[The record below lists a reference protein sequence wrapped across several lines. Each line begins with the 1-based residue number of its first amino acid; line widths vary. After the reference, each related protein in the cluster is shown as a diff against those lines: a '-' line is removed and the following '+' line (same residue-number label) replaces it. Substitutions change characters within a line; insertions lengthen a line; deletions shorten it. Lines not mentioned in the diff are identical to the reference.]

1 MVVGIKDAAKLIG
14 ISISTCCA
22 VLICTLFMNYYLD
35 ITSIENDIASE
46 SVMMLYQ
53 AMVSTAKVVCIL
65 SGGCLLATS
74 IVMLLFYIKHYIDS
88 HKKEL
93 GILKALGYRSLQVA
107 KHFWIFGIDVLI
119 GGIIGYGCAFFIMPI
134 FYAGQNKDKIL
145 PQVTIGFHPII
156 LISIVL
162 APTAVFAILAIFYAD
177 RKLKKPVLLLLKDI
191 PQTPPKIKLASPR
204 PEKVADGSFI
214 ENLRH
219 TTLKSKKVLVFFIF
233 FSSFSFS
240 ALTQMSFGM
249 IELASDLIAV
259 TTLLIGLTLAITT
272 LILAITTVIN
282 GNTKTIAIMRV
293 FGYTQNEC
301 TRALLGGYRYASYI
315 GFAVGTLY
323 QYILMRMVVSIVFK
337 DIGIVPTYQF
347 NLPIMFI
354 SLLLFVI
361 TYEIVMRFYSARI
374 KNISVKE
381 IMLE

>member
-14 ISISTCCA
+14 ISITTCCA
-22 VLICTLFMNYYLD
+22 VLICSLFLNYYLD
-35 ITSIENDIASE
+35 IVSIESAIVSE
-46 SVMMLYQ
+46 SVMILYQ
-53 AMVSTAKVVCIL
+53 AMVSTAKVVCIIT
-65 SGGCLLATS
+65 GGCLLATS
-74 IVMLLFYIKHYIDS
+74 IVMLLFYIKHYIDI

-93 GILKALGYRSLQVA
+93 GILKALGYQPLQVA

-145 PQVTIGFHPII
+145 PQVTIGFHPIVF
-156 LISIVL
+156 ISLVL
-162 APTAVFAILAIFYAD
+162 APTAVFAIIAIFYAD
-177 RKLKKPVLLLLKDI
+177 RKLKRQVLPLLKDI
-191 PQTPPKIKLASPR
+191 PQTPPKIELTSPKDR
-204 PEKVADGSFI
+204 KVEDGSFI

-219 TTLKSKKVLVFFIF
+219 STLKSKKVLVFFIF

-249 IELASDLIAV
+249 IELASDLVAV

-282 GNTKTIAIMRV
+282 SNTKTIAIMRV
-293 FGYTQNEC
+293 FGYTHNEC

-323 QYILMRMVVSIVFK
+323 QYILMHMVVSIVFK
-337 DIGIVPTYQF
+337 DIGIVPAYQF
-347 NLPIMFI
+347 NLPIMFLALI
-354 SLLLFVI
+354 LFII
-361 TYEIVMRFYSARI
+361 TYEIVILFYSARI

>member
-14 ISISTCCA
+14 ISITSCCA
-22 VLICTLFMNYYLD
+22 VLICTLFLNYYLD

-93 GILKALGYRSLQVA
+93 GILKALGYQPLQVA
-107 KHFWIFGIDVLI
+107 KHFWVFGIDVFI
-119 GGIIGYGCAFFIMPI
+119 GGIIGYGCAFLIMPI
-134 FYAGQNKDKIL
+134 FYFGQNKDQIL
-145 PQVTIGFHPII
+145 PPVAIGFHPIV
-156 LISIVL
+156 LISLVLVPTAAFAVL
-162 APTAVFAILAIFYAD
+162 AIIYAD
-177 RKLKKPVLLLLKDI
+177 RKLKKQVLLLLMDI
-191 PQTPPKIKLASPR
+191 PQAPSKIKLSDPR
-204 PEKVADGSFI
+204 NRKVADSSFI
-214 ENLRH
+214 ENLRY

-233 FSSFSFS
+233 FSSFCFS

-249 IELASDLIAV
+249 IELASDLVAV
-259 TTLLIGLTLAITT
+259 TTLLIGLILAITT

-301 TRALLGGYRYASYI
+301 TRALLGGYRPASYL

-323 QYILMRMVVSIVFK
+323 QYILMRMVVSLVFK
-337 DIGIVPTYQF
+337 DIAIVPAYQF
-347 NLPIMFI
+347 NLPIMFL

-361 TYEIVMRFYSARI
+361 TYEIVMHFYSAKI